1 MDEHIGKFMS
11 IYMISCAST
20 FLSLHLHCAIRYSI
34 IYSQVLSLQ
43 PVRMADSKEPSTH
56 ERPPNEATTRHPGKR
71 GLDRSTAMLRI
82 LTITCIVKW
91 YRGSWYNATILGMC
105 SFAAP
110 GLWGAMNSLGA
121 GGAASPE
128 VVNTANALIFCLMI
142 VSCYFSSVL
151 VKYVGIRAS
160 LCIGL

>member
-1 MDEHIGKFMS
+1 M
-11 IYMISCAST
+11 
-20 FLSLHLHCAIRYSI
+20 
-34 IYSQVLSLQ
+34 
-43 PVRMADSKEPSTH
+43 
-56 ERPPNEATTRHPGKR
+56 
-71 GLDRSTAMLRI
+71 AMLQF
-82 LTITCIVKW
+82 LTVSRIVKW